1 MASFDDADQ
10 VVRAAIEIIAGIAAI
25 SVPDLDES
33 LSIRLGMTSGE
44 PLEDGDDLFGS
55 VVNLAS
61 RLCDFAESD
70 EILISNECHAEL
82 TEGQFTLELIGNISI
97 RGFDKPI
104 AVSKVLI

>member
-1 MASFDDADQ
+1 M
-10 VVRAAIEIIAGIAAI
+10 
-25 SVPDLDES
+25 
-33 LSIRLGMTSGE
+33 
-44 PLEDGDDLFGS
+44 FGS

-82 TEGQFTLELIGNISI
+82 TEGQFTLESIGNISI

-104 AVSKVLI
+104 AVSKVLS